1 LELDDSPT
9 FGTATADEPAGI
21 TTTSTAVR
29 EDDCDEA
36 FLEETFA
43 LPVMVVPGGSPVVL
57 TRMFNV
63 SVACPGR
70 VPTLQVAV
78 SGPDEVHVVPVAL
91 VWSGIGCGSSHL
103 ALRCRRRRT
112 VDMAPGGR
120 QRE

>member
-1 LELDDSPT
+1 MAGTLAGKVKVVFAGTLLDGFLELDDSPT

-43 LPVMVVPGGSPVVL
+43 LPVIVVPGGNPVVL

-63 SVACPGR
+63 SEAPPGR
-70 VPTLQVAV
+70 VPTLQVAA
-78 SGPDEVHVVPVAL
+78 SGPDEVHVLPVSAMPAR
-91 VWSGIGCGSSHL
+91 S
-103 ALRCRRRRT
+103 
-112 VDMAPGGR
+112 
-120 QRE
+120 